1 MLTNE
6 VLTHATSD
14 PDGVRIFAPQAFAP
28 RLLAAGGREGVDSE
42 WAVAG
47 AVAGILGV
55 ALGVVIFICS
65 VCAARSFNACMNAVV
80 NWWASGC

>member
-6 VLTHATSD
+6 VLAHVTSD
-14 PDGVRIFAPQAFAP
+14 GDGARVFAP